1 MGIRLRDIVML
12 GVLAIAPG
20 CTGGPGVGGFIA
32 AGATVNSMNA
42 AGRGNFRAAA
52 GWAGVAEYGRA
63 KVISDAA
70 AGIRGGSDDDERDGV
85 MTIRMRTQVYR
96 GEVLDGRPH
105 GTGKLQYSDGSRYEG
120 EFRKGKREGFGRITD
135 CDGRVWE
142 GRYHNDLWDG
152 EFVITDKNGRKSVRF
167 YIKDQQVSREEYE
180 RAKERD

>member
-1 MGIRLRDIVML
+1 ML

-85 MTIRMRTQVYR
+85 MTLCYKSGRVYR
-96 GEVLDGRPH
+96 GEVLNGYPH
-105 GTGKLQYSDGSRYEG
+105 GAGREQFPDGWKYEG
-120 EFRKGKREGFGRITD
+120 EFRYGKREGFGKITAD
-135 CDGRVWE
+135 DGRTLE
-142 GRYHNDLWDG
+142 GLYHNDLEDG
-152 EFVITDKNGRKSVRF
+152 VFVFIDKDGKKYTQFFLKGEEVSEEAFNGAKSG
-167 YIKDQQVSREEYE
+167 K
-180 RAKERD
+180 